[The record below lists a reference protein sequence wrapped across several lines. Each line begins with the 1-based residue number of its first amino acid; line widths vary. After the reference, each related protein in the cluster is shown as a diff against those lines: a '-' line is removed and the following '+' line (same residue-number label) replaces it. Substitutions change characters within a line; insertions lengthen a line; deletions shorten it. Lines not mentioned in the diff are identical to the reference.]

1 MDDKD
6 DNDENDDYNS
16 DMSSHIKSNVDFYI
30 PISLSKAEQGFI
42 MNEEISNIE
51 EISMDQNDKFR
62 LTNPSMLDNIRKS

>member
-30 PISLSKAEQGFI
+30 PISLSKAEQ
-42 MNEEISNIE
+42 
-51 EISMDQNDKFR
+51 
-62 LTNPSMLDNIRKS
+62 IRPF